1 MKNEL
6 PNRAKAAS
14 GIAGVT
20 AHCVHPPPHH
30 VSTTYRHRSLARSL
44 TNLEPQL
51 ARHIN
56 CRPYSNATSRSRHS
70 SISNGDDLARRQ
82 HQR

>member
-20 AHCVHPPPHH
+20 AHCVHPHPHH

-44 TNLEPQL
+44 AHEPRAPACAPHQL
-51 ARHIN
+51 PPIFQ
-56 CRPYSNATSRSRHS
+56 CY
-70 SISNGDDLARRQ
+70 LAIEA
-82 HQR
+82 